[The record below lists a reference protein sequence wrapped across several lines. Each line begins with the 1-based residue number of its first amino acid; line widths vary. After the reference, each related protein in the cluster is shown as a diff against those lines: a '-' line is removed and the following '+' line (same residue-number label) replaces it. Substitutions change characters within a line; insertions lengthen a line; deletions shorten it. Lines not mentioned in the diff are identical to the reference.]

1 MAVLIASSLRKEFS
15 GDPLF
20 DGVSFK
26 VERRDRLALS
36 GPNGAGKTTLLRTLI
51 GETELQGGE
60 LAWEKGARV
69 ALHDQ
74 RPPRLGGHTLREYA
88 LSGAADL
95 VGAERELRRLEQTM
109 ATGDHAPD
117 TLRRYGEAQARLE
130 HAGGYGWRDRA
141 TSVLRGLGFTDADL
155 ERGLESFSGGEL
167 TRASLARALAG
178 HPDLLLLDE
187 PTNHLDMASIEWL
200 EQELT
205 SIDAAVVIVAH
216 DRWFLESVTTAV
228 LELEDGRSVYFPGKW
243 HVWRQ
248 EQAARLSMQAKWA
261 ERQAEDIARLERFVA
276 RFRYGTKSRQAQAK
290 LKQIARIE
298 KVRVESPKGGRRTLG
313 FEFLKPAR
321 SGRMVLEAED
331 VTLSAGDK
339 PLLDASELVLE
350 RGEHVALIGPNGS
363 GKSTL
368 LEAIV
373 GSRLGRIGHGVQ
385 LAYFSQHEVELD
397 ERGSV
402 LECAMGATGLQ
413 RPQAQALLGR
423 FLFSGWDAHE
433 RPVVALS
440 GGERRRLAL
449 ALVVASG
456 ANFLVLDEPTNHLD
470 LESREALEAAL
481 EAFPGTVLLVSHD
494 RAVLDAVAD
503 RIVAI
508 EDRRLR
514 SYPGGWADYVR
525 IRADEAALPPV
536 PKEPAPKEPK
546 PRRPEQP
553 RRQKQ
558 MPTELDQLETAI
570 EAREAE
576 LAELEGKLAEDWADV
591 DTLAAH
597 KAARDDLQSLL
608 ARWEQLFESPQQ
620 V

>member
-1 MAVLIASSLRKEFS
+1 
-15 GDPLF
+15 
-20 DGVSFK
+20 
-26 VERRDRLALS
+26 
-36 GPNGAGKTTLLRTLI
+36 
-51 GETELQGGE
+51 
-60 LAWEKGARV
+60 
-69 ALHDQ
+69 
-74 RPPRLGGHTLREYA
+74 
-88 LSGAADL
+88 
-95 VGAERELRRLEQTM
+95 
-109 ATGDHAPD
+109 
-117 TLRRYGEAQARLE
+117 
-130 HAGGYGWRDRA
+130 
-141 TSVLRGLGFTDADL
+141 
-155 ERGLESFSGGEL
+155 
-167 TRASLARALAG
+167 
-178 HPDLLLLDE
+178 
-187 PTNHLDMASIEWL
+187 
-200 EQELT
+200 
-205 SIDAAVVIVAH
+205 
-216 DRWFLESVTTAV
+216 
-228 LELEDGRSVYFPGKW
+228 
-243 HVWRQ
+243 
-248 EQAARLSMQAKWA
+248 
-261 ERQAEDIARLERFVA
+261 
-276 RFRYGTKSRQAQAK
+276 
-290 LKQIARIE
+290 
-298 KVRVESPKGGRRTLG
+298 
-313 FEFLKPAR
+313 
-321 SGRMVLEAED
+321 MVLEAED

-413 RPQAQALLGR
+413 RPLAQALLGR

-433 RPVVALS
+433 RPVAALS

-525 IRADEAALPPV
+525 IRADEAALPPKPKEPV
-536 PKEPAPKEPK
+536 PKEPKS
-546 PRRPEQP
+546 RRPIQP
-553 RRQKQ
+553 RTQKR

-576 LAELEGKLAEDWADV
+576 LAQLERKLAEDWADV

-597 KAARDDLQSLL
+597 KAAHDDLQSLL